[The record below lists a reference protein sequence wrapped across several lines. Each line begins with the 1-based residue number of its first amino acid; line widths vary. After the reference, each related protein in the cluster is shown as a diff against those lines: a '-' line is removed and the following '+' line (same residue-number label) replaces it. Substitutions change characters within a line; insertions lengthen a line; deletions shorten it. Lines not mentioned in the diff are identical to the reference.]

1 MKSLT
6 IEVDEHMENTFM
18 PYAMMTILDR
28 ALPDIR
34 DGMKPVHRRTLYTM
48 HKRGCT
54 YNKDM
59 IKSATVVAETMNI
72 HFHGDASIYDAMA
85 LMTDRNETLLHPYIN
100 ADGGFGKVYN
110 TDKPA
115 AYRYTYCKLNR
126 FSEEL
131 FKGLDKDIVEYVE
144 EGGFKQPVIL
154 PVSFPNILIKPNNG
168 ISVGEACNFPSFNM
182 NDVIDRTIDYLSGK
196 NFKHISP
203 DFSTGG
209 ELIYNKNEIT
219 KLCESGK
226 ASIQLRSKYRFNE
239 KDNCIEVYEIPYN
252 TTTTQIVGK
261 ITDILRLNRYKDI
274 IDVRDETGFDEELE
288 TDVLKIAIDI
298 KKKSDP
304 DIIMA
309 WLFKNTPL
317 QSTFSANMNCLVNNR
332 PMVLG
337 VKSIIEEWTDFRK
350 KCLQRELEFD
360 INATKAEVNKQKGL
374 QIILTDLDEAISL
387 IRSSESDKEVIEKL
401 TSYFKL
407 NHAQVEYIATIKLF
421 NINEGWLHRRISKL
435 EELKRQLA
443 LMEKNLIDGKYYSS
457 TIISQL
463 QEIKAKYGQPR
474 RTEIIYES
482 EIVEITQED
491 MIEDYNCQ
499 IVLTKEGYL
508 KKTNVY
514 SINQRLKDG
523 DILSQQIQSTNKSKL
538 LLFTNKAN
546 CYYLNV
552 HELDTTLPSNLGD
565 YLPTLLQLQDE
576 QILYVVSTEDYKGS
590 VLFAFENGKVAK
602 VNLSSYETKTNRT
615 RVVNAYNTNSK
626 LISIH
631 YIKDDCD
638 FIAISSIDKVLVFD
652 TSLINAKDSKAS
664 QGVNVL
670 RSKDDS
676 KMVLFK
682 PCEIEDDDIKSYY
695 KVNIPAV
702 GKYSR
707 KDF

>member
-28 ALPDIR
+28 ALPDVR

-48 HKRGCT
+48 HKKGCT
-54 YNKDM
+54 HNKDM
-59 IKSATVVAETMNI
+59 IKSATVVADTMNI
-72 HFHGDASIYDAMA
+72 HFHGDTSIYDALA
-85 LMTDRNETLLHPYIN
+85 LMTDRNETLLYPYIN

-115 AYRYTYCKLNR
+115 AYRYTYCRLNK

-131 FKGLDKDIVEYVE
+131 FKGLDKNIVGCVE
-144 EGGFKQPVIL
+144 EGGFKQPVVL
-154 PVSFPNILIKPNNG
+154 PVSYPNILIKPNNG

-182 NDVIDRTIDYLSGK
+182 NDVIDCTVNYVNNK
-196 NFKHISP
+196 AFNHIAP

-209 ELIYNKNEIT
+209 ELIYNQSEIF
-219 KLCESGK
+219 KLCEKGR

-239 KDNCIEVYEIPYN
+239 KDSCIEVYEIPYN

-261 ITDILRLNRYKDI
+261 ITDILKGNRYKEILDI
-274 IDVRDETGFDEELE
+274 RDETGYDEELE
-288 TDVLKIAIDI
+288 ADVLKIAIDI

-304 DIIMA
+304 DIVMA

-317 QSTFSANMNCLVNNR
+317 QSTFSANMNCLVRNR
-332 PMVLG
+332 PQVLG
-337 VKSIIEEWTDFRK
+337 VRSIIKEWVDFRVSCVK
-350 KCLQRELEFD
+350 GEISYD
-360 INATKAEVNKQKGL
+360 INQYKTELNRLQGL
-374 QIILTDLDEAISL
+374 EIILSDLDRAISI
-387 IRSSESDKEVIEKL
+387 IRNSKSESHAIDEL
-401 TSYFKL
+401 ASYFKL
-407 NHAQVEYIATIKLF
+407 NKDQVSYIVGIKLISM
-421 NINEGWLHRRISKL
+421 NKEWIISKTQRIKQL
-435 EELKRQLA
+435 KTRIEELSNTLLSKS
-443 LMEKNLIDGKYYSS
+443 EINNV
-457 TIISQL
+457 IITQL
-463 QEIKAKYGQPR
+463 QEIKEKYGQPR
-474 RTEIIYES
+474 RTEIICPTEAKEVS
-482 EIVEITQED
+482 D
-491 MIEDYNCQ
+491 DLLIEDYNCQ
-499 IVLTKEGYL
+499 IVITKQGYL
-508 KKTNVY
+508 KKNLRFSDT
-514 SINQRLKDG
+514 QRTKEN
-523 DILSQQIQSTNKSKL
+523 DIVAQQIQSTNKSKL
-538 LLFTNKAN
+538 LLFTDRAN

-576 QILYVVSTEDYKGS
+576 QILYVISTEDFKGN

-631 YIKDDCD
+631 CIENDCD
-638 FIAISSIDKVLVFD
+638 FMAISSIDKVLIFD
-652 TSLINAKDSKAS
+652 TNLINAKDSKAS

-682 PCEIEDDDIKSYY
+682 PCEIEDDDVKSYY